1 VTLPKPVPGLVI
13 RYAYLWHDEFLEGR
27 EEGSKD
33 RPCALV
39 VATTSQDGQIT
50 ATVLPITHSEPRAPS
65 LALEIPATVRKRLG
79 LDGARSW
86 VVFSEL
92 NRFAWPGPDL
102 RRLPDGDNSTI
113 AYGML
118 PPGFLAELQ
127 KRFYAAYKAQRL
139 KVVRRSE

>member
-1 VTLPKPVPGLVI
+1 MTLPKPVPGLVI

-39 VATTSQDGQIT
+39 IATTSQDGQIT

-65 LALEIPATVRKRLG
+65 LALEIPANVKKRLG

-102 RRLPDGDNSTI
+102 RRLPDGDNSTV

-118 PPGFLAELQ
+118 PPGFFAELQ

>member
-1 VTLPKPVPGLVI
+1 MLPKPVPGLVI
-13 RYAYLWHDEFLEGR
+13 RYAYLWHDEFAEGR

-39 VATTSQDGQIT
+39 LSTTSKDGQT
-50 ATVLPITHSEPRAPS
+50 VATVLPITHSTPKTSS
-65 LALEIPATVRKRLG
+65 LALEIPATVKKRLG

-92 NRFAWPGPDL
+92 NRFSWPGPDL
-102 RRLPDGDNSTI
+102 RRVPDSDNATVV
-113 AYGML
+113 YGML
-118 PPGFLAELQ
+118 PPGFFSVLQ
-127 KRFYAAYKAQRL
+127 KRFYAAYQAQRL